1 MNFPNA
7 LKGLKKIHRSQLL
20 ALITEVLM
28 FVSAVLM
35 ITAQVDETAADKS
48 IGTEAVAAFVLIII
62 AGILTIIA
70 FIMNL
75 SGIISARKDEPLFG
89 RALIFTLTGIVSST
103 LSSILASNTTVSGIL
118 SVISD
123 IAMLFVMIYVIEGIP
138 ALAKKLENDAM
149 AEKGSRLIT
158 LILVGQILAIAAKA
172 VSTIFEGNRT
182 AVITAAAIG
191 LVSAAIDIAVLF
203 IYFRYLGRSVKMLK
217 EA

>member
-1 MNFPNA
+1 
-7 LKGLKKIHRSQLL
+7 
-20 ALITEVLM
+20 
-28 FVSAVLM
+28 
-35 ITAQVDETAADKS
+35 
-48 IGTEAVAAFVLIII
+48 
-62 AGILTIIA
+62 
-70 FIMNL
+70 MNL

-123 IAMLFVMIYVIEGIP
+123 IAMLFVMIYVIEGII

-149 AEKGSRLIT
+149 SEKGSKLIT
-158 LILVGQILAIAAKA
+158 LILIGQIPAIAAKA
-172 VSTIFEGNRT
+172 ISTIFEGNRT

-191 LVSAAIDIAVLF
+191 LVSAVIDIAVFF
-203 IYFRYLGRSVKMLK
+203 IYFRYLGRSVKMLE